1 MAGSPRVKPLVALA
15 ALAAAAALAAFALL
29 WAAQVGRERAREARL
44 ALYVSRGLSREQAE
58 LFVARFPTND
68 NETWLSFASLWA
80 RNASLAEGALRLFGS
95 VARALNYLGKLAGG
109 VRYRMVAVD
118 ARGFDVLDPRLLTL
132 VTLQGLA
139 NREGPNL
146 YVIFKDVDAVWLAN
160 AAEDLGI
167 EVSFA
172 QLDDA
177 VKMFAGRASGYVLYD
192 PALPDTINVG
202 TTLCGVYNAVLVH
215 PAWVGWLEGLG
226 VKRKLFDLRGNF
238 SDRVSAYEWAF
249 LNLWGEVD
257 RTKLAVACPEHAE
270 RERYGRRF
278 TSWPQ
283 VACRDYAV
291 ALKLL
296 TVYLDPFD
304 PRERALLERILSAMP
319 NNSMVM
325 GWHGEDEGAYVDL
338 ATRHGKFVAVMMH
351 HFGPTNFANPT
362 VWMHL
367 KPPAEPKFPLPPVRP
382 EVLGRGGVYVTF
394 YVTDGDNL
402 QWDHDM
408 ISLWSRRAGVPVAWT
423 VSPFLT
429 EVAPYMV
436 YYYAKTMSA
445 DDAFVCGPS
454 GAGYVYP
461 TSNMRYLEQYL
472 PHTLAY
478 LERSGL
484 RIVEVL
490 GYSDEAAAAYAE
502 ALGGVLLAIKRD
514 YNELPGVFKTYGQ
527 ALYYVEAGGRY
538 LPVIF
543 GALHFRS
550 GDLQGFAKAL
560 DSVLEMYERGGPQ
573 LRFNPA
579 DDLLGFARK
588 VDDPDSP
595 VGRARY
601 AAPGERLEG
610 AHTYGPYTTL
620 PAGRY
625 KARFLLKIDQAAS
638 GVVATIDVCTDI
650 GRTIIASRE
659 VHGSE
664 FKEVGRYQWF
674 ELNFTLEETTSNVEF
689 RVWYRPESGVGLY
702 CGLIEV
708 AAPSEV
714 AGGLPFVLVVS
725 QPWDV
730 NEWEGVAR
738 LLREHS
744 NVTPINLHEFVALVN
759 VEHGYG
765 VASRILEERVKAGKL
780 PSEKAAELRALL
792 DEALS
797 LYRRGSCY
805 EAVRRMIAFYKW
817 LANP

>member
-1 MAGSPRVKPLVALA
+1 VAAPSRAKSLA
-15 ALAAAAALAAFALL
+15 ALAATAVLAVFALHL
-29 WAAQVGRERAREARL
+29 ITRAELERAREARL

-58 LFVARFPTND
+58 LFISRFPTND
-68 NETWLSFASLWA
+68 NETWLSFAELWA
-80 RNASLAEGALRLFGS
+80 RDAARAESALRLHGS
-95 VARALNYLGKLAGG
+95 VARALNYLRRLAEG
-109 VRYRMVAVD
+109 VRYRLVVVD
-118 ARGFDVLDPRLLTL
+118 VRGFDVRDPRLLTL

-139 NREGPNL
+139 NGEGPNL
-146 YVIFKDVDAVWLAN
+146 YVVFKDVDALWLAN
-160 AAEDLGI
+160 AAEDFRV
-167 EVSFA
+167 EVTFA
-172 QLDDA
+172 QLDEA
-177 VKMFAGRASGYVLYD
+177 VKMFAGRASGYVVYD

-202 TTLCGVYNAVLVH
+202 TTLCGVYDAVLVH
-215 PAWVGWLEGLG
+215 PAWVSWLEKLG
-226 VKRKLFDLRGNF
+226 VERKLFDLRGNF

-249 LNLWGEVD
+249 RNLWDKVD
-257 RTKLAVACPEHAE
+257 RAKLAVACPEYAE

-278 TSWPQ
+278 TSWSQ

-304 PRERALLERILSAMP
+304 PRERELLERILSAMP
-319 NNSMVM
+319 NNSMVL

-423 VSPFLT
+423 VSPFLA

-436 YYYAKTMSA
+436 YYYAKTMSE
-445 DDAFVCGPS
+445 DDTFVCGPS

-461 TSNMRYLEQYL
+461 TSNMGYLEQYL

-478 LERSGL
+478 LERVGL

-490 GYSDEAAAAYAE
+490 GYSDEVAAEYAK
-502 ALGGVLLAIKRD
+502 ALGNALLAIKRD

-527 ALYYVEAGGRY
+527 SFCYVEAGGRF

-560 DSVLEMYERGGPQ
+560 DEVLKVYERGGPQ

-579 DDLLGFARK
+579 DDLPGFARM

-601 AAPGERLEG
+601 AAAGERLEG

-620 PAGRY
+620 PAGSY
-625 KARFLLKIDQAAS
+625 TVRFLLKVDRVVE

-650 GRTIIASRE
+650 GRTIIASRDIR
-659 VHGSE
+659 GTE
-664 FKEVGRYQWF
+664 FREAGKYRWF
-674 ELNFTLEETTSNVEF
+674 ELSFALEKTTSNIEF
-689 RVWYRPESGVGLY
+689 RVWHRPESGAGLY

-708 AAPSEV
+708 VAPSEV
-714 AGGLPFVLVVS
+714 AGGLPFVLAIS

-730 NEWEGVAR
+730 SEWEGAAR
-738 LLREHS
+738 LLRERRG
-744 NVTPINLHEFVALVN
+744 VTPVNLHEFVALVN
-759 VEHGYG
+759 VEYGYG
-765 VASRILEERVKAGKL
+765 VAARILEERVAAGKL
-780 PSEKAAELRALL
+780 SGENAAELRALL

-797 LYRRGSCY
+797 LYRRGNCY
-805 EAVRRMIAFYKW
+805 EAVRKMIAFYKR